1 MAISYLSNI
10 NLNNNQLKSFAVDN
24 ISGASDPVAGSSV
37 AGRLIYRTS
46 SNVLKFY
53 NGTNWIALDGS
64 IYSWTAKGDTGSQSV
79 ASGVTVD
86 FIGSQGISTAVTLD
100 GAVVKNTITI
110 DNTTT
115 D

>member
-24 ISGASDPVAGSSV
+24 ITGSSDPVAGSSV

-53 NGTNWIALDGS
+53 NGTNWIGS
-64 IYSWTAKGDTGSQSV
+64 RYK
-79 ASGVTVD
+79 
-86 FIGSQGISTAVTLD
+86 
-100 GAVVKNTITI
+100 
-110 DNTTT
+110 
-115 D
+115 